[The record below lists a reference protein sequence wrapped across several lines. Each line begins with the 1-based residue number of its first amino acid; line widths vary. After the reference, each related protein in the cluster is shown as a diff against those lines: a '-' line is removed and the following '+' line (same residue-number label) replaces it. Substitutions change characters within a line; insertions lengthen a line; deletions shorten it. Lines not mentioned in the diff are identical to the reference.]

1 MTGAELKRE
10 RRRRRFTQAELAK
23 RLDIGARTLRRF
35 EIRPDPVPRL
45 LELALRS
52 VKAKAKGR

>member
-1 MTGAELKRE
+1 
-10 RRRRRFTQAELAK
+10 
-23 RLDIGARTLRRF
+23 LDIGARTLRRF

-52 VKAKAKGR
+52 VKPKPKAR